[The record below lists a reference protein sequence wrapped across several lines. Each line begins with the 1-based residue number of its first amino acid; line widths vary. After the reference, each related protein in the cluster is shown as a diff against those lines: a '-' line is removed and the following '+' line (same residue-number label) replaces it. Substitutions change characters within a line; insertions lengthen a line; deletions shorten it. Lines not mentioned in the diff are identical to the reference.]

1 MGKDGKITKEAA
13 GYIICNCLLKIIDL
27 FVSTFLV
34 AYLLKI
40 SNGNMFNV
48 ALYYIVNYIAL
59 GVFYSL
65 FSYFLHKGNK
75 VVFYRCGILIKCIF
89 LILIALLKENIV
101 NYIIPLALFYG
112 LSSGIYWSSYN
123 VMMNEAISSKSIQKF
138 YGIYN
143 IWGYII
149 SIVAPLVLG
158 SIIDSGSFVKTA
170 IYAFIVC
177 LLLFATT
184 FLLVSRKEEGDKLD
198 FKGLIKDIKNTNQSK
213 AFLECYLM
221 IFFNGLRQSTST
233 IITIMIVLTF
243 SSNVSLGSLSSIMA
257 IVSILITFLFMKKY
271 DSSKSRIVFGCMIL
285 VLIGVGGIFLDINKP
300 TIVLFNVLYTMSMI
314 VPDNLNSQK
323 RMGIIRVTRKL
334 KYALEHNILAEVF
347 LNIGRVISYV
357 VLLVASF
364 SNSLNVYKVLLAINL
379 VCICLYCLIV
389 YKVER
394 KYTSII
400 FKNDVMEH
408 LREVEDDCSGY
419 YHYKGELRKEYY
431 NKELIKENV

>member
-1 MGKDGKITKEAA
+1 MGKDGKLTKEAT

-34 AYLLKI
+34 AYLLTI
-40 SNGNMFNV
+40 SDGNMFNV
-48 ALYYIVNYIAL
+48 ALYYIVNYTAL
-59 GVFYSL
+59 GFFYSL
-65 FSYFLHKGNK
+65 FSTFLHKGNK
-75 VVFYRCGILIKCIF
+75 VVFYRCGIIIKCIF
-89 LILIALLKENIV
+89 LILIALLKENIA
-101 NYIIPLALFYG
+101 NYIVPLGLFYG

-138 YGIYN
+138 YGLYN

-149 SIVAPLVLG
+149 SVVAPIALG

-170 IYAFIVC
+170 VYAVIVC
-177 LLLFATT
+177 LLLFAST
-184 FLLVSRKEEGDKLD
+184 FLLVSRKEEGEKLD
-198 FKGLIKDIKNTNQSK
+198 FKGLIKDIKSQNQGK
-213 AFLECYLM
+213 VFLQCYLM
-221 IFFNGLRQSTST
+221 TFFNGLRNSTAT

-243 SSNVSLGSLSSIMA
+243 NSNVSLGSLSSIMA
-257 IVSILITFLFMKKY
+257 IVAIFITFLFMKKY
-271 DSSKSRIVFGCMIL
+271 NASKSKIIFSCMFL
-285 VLIGVGGIFLDINKP
+285 VCLGVGGIFLDISKP
-300 TIVLFNVLYTMSMI
+300 MIVLFNVLYTISMI

-334 KYALEHNILAEVF
+334 KYALEHNILAEAF
-347 LNIGRVISYV
+347 LNIGRVISYII
-357 VLLVASF
+357 LLVVSF

-389 YKVER
+389 YKVEK
-394 KYTSII
+394 KYTGII

-419 YHYKGELRKEYY
+419 YHYKGELRKEYH